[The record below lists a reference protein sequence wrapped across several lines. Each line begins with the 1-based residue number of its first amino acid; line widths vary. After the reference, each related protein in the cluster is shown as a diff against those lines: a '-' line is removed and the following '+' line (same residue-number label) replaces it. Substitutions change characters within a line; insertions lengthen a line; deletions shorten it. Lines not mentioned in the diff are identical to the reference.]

1 MGLAGEFLKDN
12 FVREL
17 FAHLKLRAGVR
28 LWDLIDSFQLPDNHD
43 TRELDAAGY
52 VRRPL
57 PHSPNRYVHD
67 GGIFPPIVLRE
78 HGGRSLYLK
87 VESVPDFLATWPT
100 PMARTISGSPLAATR
115 KAAISWSEAGVV
127 LVIERHGYQD
137 FDVPA
142 PDPALA
148 VRVLEHFEHFR
159 FRKRFFDH
167 ETDGFT
173 EAHHLVDNAVG
184 AIGRDRACDLFF
196 AAEREYW
203 QHRNHAAEVQKARQ
217 DRLGIGWANHDHHTY
232 RSSREHFAP
241 MIAVFEKLGFKCRE
255 RFYAGHQSGWGAQVL
270 EQPVAGIVIFA
281 DVDLSPD
288 ELKGDFAHDGLAP
301 RDTLGTVGL
310 WCALH
315 GEAFLEAGM
324 HHLECQFDFDAL
336 KNQLE
341 QQENV
346 KVMKPFTNF
355 PYLRQAF
362 TEGEVWPVRPER
374 IDRLLKAGRITADQ
388 AKQFR
393 ENGVLGSHLEN
404 LERNQGFKGFNQ
416 TGVSEIIARTDPR
429 AQVAAAQH

>member
-1 MGLAGEFLKDN
+1 MGLAEPFLKKDR
-12 FVREL
+12 FVAEL
-17 FAHLKLRAGVR
+17 SERLYLEAGIR
-28 LWDLIDSFQLPDNHD
+28 LTDLIDSFQLPDNHD
-43 TRELDAAGY
+43 ATELEAAGY
-52 VRRPL
+52 RSRPL
-57 PHSPNRYVHD
+57 PHSPRRYVNED
-67 GGIFPPIVLRE
+67 GIFPPIVLRE
-78 HGGRSLYLK
+78 HGGRMMYLK
-87 VESVPDFLATWPT
+87 VESVPDFLATWRT
-100 PMARTISGSPLAATR
+100 PLAPAISGLPVAATR

-127 LVIERHGYQD
+127 LVIERHGYPD

-142 PDPALA
+142 PNPTLA
-148 VRVLEHFEHFR
+148 VKVLEHLEHFR
-159 FRKRFFDH
+159 LRKRFFDR
-167 ETDGFT
+167 ESDGFT
-173 EAHHLVDNAVG
+173 EAHHLIDNAIG
-184 AIGRDRACDLFF
+184 AIGRDHACDLFF

-203 QHRNHAAEVQKARQ
+203 QRRNRAAQVQKARQ
-217 DRLGIGWANHDHHTY
+217 DKLGIGWANHDHHTY

-270 EQPVAGIVIFA
+270 ENLTAGIVIFA

-288 ELKGDFAHDGLAP
+288 ELMCDFAHEGLAP
-301 RDTLGTVGL
+301 RDKLGTVGL

-341 QQENV
+341 QKENV
-346 KVMKPFTNF
+346 KVMNPFTNF

-362 TEGEVWPVRPER
+362 TEAEVWPVRPER
-374 IDRLLKAGRITADQ
+374 IDRLLKATRITPEQ
-388 AKQFR
+388 AIQFR
-393 ENGVLGSHLEN
+393 RNGALGSHLEN

-429 AQVAAAQH
+429 THAVAQH